1 MSSSSSGSIATDK
14 LASLASSTS
23 ESVMTMK
30 GFGRLGSSNTE
41 SCAWSWSDPASQ
53 GFGVGEG
60 GASIRQGAF
69 IREGRLIET
78 IHLKGGVY

>member
-41 SCAWSWSDPASQ
+41 K
-53 GFGVGEG
+53 GG

-69 IREGRLIET
+69 IREGRLIQT

>member
-41 SCAWSWSDPASQ
+41 K
-53 GFGVGEG
+53 G
-60 GASIRQGAF
+60 GGGRGG
-69 IREGRLIET
+69 GRLVD
-78 IHLKGGVY
+78 KGRLLERGV

>member
-41 SCAWSWSDPASQ
+41 K
-53 GFGVGEG
+53 G
-60 GASIRQGAF
+60 GGGRG
-69 IREGRLIET
+69 GRL
-78 IHLKGGVY
+78 LDKGRLLERGV

>member
-14 LASLASSTS
+14 LASLTSSTS

-30 GFGRLGSSNTE
+30 GFRRLGSSNME
-41 SCAWSWSDPASQ
+41 K
-53 GFGVGEG
+53 GVGEG
-60 GASIRQGAF
+60 GTSIRQGAF
-69 IREGRLIET
+69 IRGGRLIQT